1 MANAHQ
7 NPGNSSEEEKESSIE
22 AKEQLAYE
30 LDRNEDTEG
39 AITTYK
45 EIIEMKTREYGED
58 SLQVAKTLQE
68 LGETYVEKGRLDEA
82 QEVLQRVLGIR
93 AASATL
99 PGNDEDQAEY
109 DKRRDAA
116 ITRDILGRVYEQR
129 GDIETARAPS
139 QCDDDGELLNRE
151 TYKTC
156 SRCRA
161 VFYCCRDCQ
170 VNDWGLSHK
179 ESCQIH
185 SAAQTLVK
193 VSTTEASSS
202 KASPAAVPSTEP
214 TSDSGSAQNQVL
226 PADKEG
232 TSEDR
237 EGTSEDKE
245 GTSADVSG
253 PVAPPTSKKQRKN
266 KKRNVRRRAK
276 KKSGENN
283 QSGPSQSQA
292 GPPDGPSRSEDAE
305 RVEEKKG
312 SQPLSND
319 TSHTPEAVEPVEPAI
334 EPVEPPVEPVEPP
347 VEPVEPPVEPV
358 EPA

>member
-68 LGETYVEKGRLDEA
+68 LGET
-82 QEVLQRVLGIR
+82 
-93 AASATL
+93 
-99 PGNDEDQAEY
+99 
-109 DKRRDAA
+109 
-116 ITRDILGRVYEQR
+116 
-129 GDIETARAPS
+129 
-139 QCDDDGELLNRE
+139 
-151 TYKTC
+151 
-156 SRCRA
+156 
-161 VFYCCRDCQ
+161 
-170 VNDWGLSHK
+170 
-179 ESCQIH
+179 
-185 SAAQTLVK
+185 AAQTLVK